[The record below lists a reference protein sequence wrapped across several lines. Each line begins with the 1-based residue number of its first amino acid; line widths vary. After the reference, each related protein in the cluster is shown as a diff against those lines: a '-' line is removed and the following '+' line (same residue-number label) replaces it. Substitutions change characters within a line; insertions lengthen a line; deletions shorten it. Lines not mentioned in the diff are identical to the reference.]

1 MPLTALL
8 LLAGAIGLVIGC
20 AATLALKRSDRR
32 PSAAPSAPQPVV
44 PDSAAEV
51 LAILSSAYVVLD
63 ASGDVLRASPLA
75 YSYGIVRAA
84 EGDYPRLA
92 NAELME
98 LASDVGRNGG
108 FRDER
113 LTLRRSSRGD
123 SDAVIDVRIG
133 ALGEHGALL
142 LADDLTRAVRVEE
155 TRRDFVA
162 NVSHELKTPVGAI
175 TLLAETMEDAAEDPD
190 AVRRFAEHMQTETRR
205 LSHLVQEIIELSRV
219 QGSSALLNAEPV
231 EIDEVVEQ
239 AVGLN
244 RNFALGSKIEVAV
257 GGTNGL
263 RVYGSASMLTTALS
277 NLISNAITYSEP
289 HTRVG
294 VSVRRDGGMIEL
306 SVKDQGIGISK
317 ENLERVFERF
327 FRVDKARSRDTG
339 GSGLGL
345 AIVKHIA
352 TDHGGEVTAWSM
364 PGQGST
370 FTLRLPEMGRTETI
384 TVGGAR
390 PAEDPQRS
398 ASGAGTPSDD
408 ASPEE
413 NPVEGAS
420 PARGPST
427 TSNEAA
433 QSAAAQDEA
442 AQDDA
447 APQKASPGPGSTG
460 RSGSGEDSR
469 TVAPDHTP
477 GKGS

>member
-1 MPLTALL
+1 MPLSALL
-8 LLAGAIGLVIGC
+8 VLAGAIGLVIGV
-20 AATLALKRSDRR
+20 AAMLALASPQRR
-32 PSAAPSAPQPVV
+32 RAEPSTAPGQNV
-44 PDSAAEV
+44 PEAAAEV

-63 ASGDVLRASPLA
+63 SSGDVLRASPLA
-75 YSYGIVRAA
+75 YSYGIVRAS

-92 NAELME
+92 SAELMA
-98 LASDVGRNGG
+98 LAADVGRNGG

-113 LTLRRSSRGD
+113 LSLRRSSQGD

-190 AVRRFAEHMQTETRR
+190 AVRRFAERMQTESRR
-205 LSHLVQEIIELSRV
+205 LSHLVKEIIELSRV
-219 QGSSALLNAEPV
+219 QGGSALPDAEPV
-231 EIDEVVEQ
+231 EIDEVIEE
-239 AVGLN
+239 AVALN
-244 RNFALGSKIEVAV
+244 RNFGLGSKIEVSV
-257 GGTNGL
+257 GGTQGL
-263 RVYGSASMLTTALS
+263 TVFGSPAMLTTALS
-277 NLISNAITYSEP
+277 NLISNAISYSDP

-294 VSVRRDGGMIEL
+294 VSVRRDHGMVEI

-327 FRVDKARSRDTG
+327 FRVDRARSRATG

-352 TDHGGEVTAWSM
+352 SDHGGEVTAWSM

-384 TVGGAR
+384 TVGAR
-390 PAEDPQRS
+390 AVDDPHSSPS
-398 ASGAGTPSDD
+398 ASMT
-408 ASPEE
+408 
-413 NPVEGAS
+413 
-420 PARGPST
+420 RH
-427 TSNEAA
+427 
-433 QSAAAQDEA
+433 
-442 AQDDA
+442 
-447 APQKASPGPGSTG
+447 
-460 RSGSGEDSR
+460 GSG
-469 TVAPDHTP
+469 
-477 GKGS
+477 KGH

>member
-1 MPLTALL
+1 MNSERSPRELLVSSVSRRAVEYQAGAPEAYPVHVPLTALL

-20 AATLALKRSDRR
+20 AATLALLRSDRR
-32 PSAAPSAPQPVV
+32 GTAAPSAPHPGV
-44 PDSAAEV
+44 PEATAEV

-63 ASGDVLRASPLA
+63 ASGDVLRTSPLA

-98 LASDVGRNGG
+98 LAADVGRNGG

-113 LTLRRSSRGD
+113 LTLRRSSHRD
-123 SDAVIDVRIG
+123 TDAVIDVRIG
-133 ALGEHGALL
+133 SLGEHGALL

-190 AVRRFAEHMQTETRR
+190 AVRRFAERMQVESRR
-205 LSHLVQEIIELSRV
+205 LAHLVQEIIELSRV
-219 QGSSALLNAEPV
+219 QGNSSLPDAEPV
-231 EIDEVVEQ
+231 EIDDVVDK
-239 AVGLN
+239 AVALN
-244 RNFALGSKIEVAV
+244 RNFALGSTIEVAL
-257 GGTNGL
+257 GAASGL
-263 RVYGSASMLTTALS
+263 RVFGSSSLLTTALS
-277 NLISNAITYSEP
+277 NLVSNAIAYSEP
-289 HTRVG
+289 HTQVG

-327 FRVDKARSRDTG
+327 FRVDRARSRTTG

-370 FTLRLPEMGRTETI
+370 FTLRLPEMGDTETLI
-384 TVGGAR
+384 AATSRASSRAEPTAPTGTGRVSTAAGDSGSVGPDSDR
-390 PAEDPQRS
+390 RDV
-398 ASGAGTPSDD
+398 ASDHAHG
-408 ASPEE
+408 
-413 NPVEGAS
+413 
-420 PARGPST
+420 
-427 TSNEAA
+427 
-433 QSAAAQDEA
+433 
-442 AQDDA
+442 
-447 APQKASPGPGSTG
+447 KAS
-460 RSGSGEDSR
+460 
-469 TVAPDHTP
+469 
-477 GKGS
+477 

>member
-1 MPLTALL
+1 MPLSALL
-8 LLAGAIGLVIGC
+8 VLAGAIGLVIGV
-20 AATLALKRSDRR
+20 AATLALVRSEQRR
-32 PSAAPSAPQPVV
+32 RAAPTAPEQVV
-44 PDSAAEV
+44 PDATAEV

-92 NAELME
+92 SAELMD
-98 LASDVGRNGG
+98 LAADVGRNGG

-113 LTLRRSSRGD
+113 LTLRRSSQGD

-190 AVRRFAEHMQTETRR
+190 AVRRFAGRMQTESRR

-219 QGSSALLNAEPV
+219 QGASALPDAEPV
-231 EIDEVVEQ
+231 EIDEVVAE

-257 GGTNGL
+257 GGTDGL
-263 RVYGSASMLTTALS
+263 RVFGSAAMLTTALS
-277 NLISNAITYSEP
+277 NLISNAITYSDP
-289 HTRVG
+289 MTRIG
-294 VSVRRDGGMIEL
+294 VAVRRDGGMVEI
-306 SVKDQGIGISK
+306 SVTDQGIGLSK
-317 ENLERVFERF
+317 EHLERVFERF
-327 FRVDKARSRDTG
+327 FRVDRARSRATG

-384 TVGGAR
+384 TVGAR
-390 PAEDPQRS
+390 PVEAS
-398 ASGAGTPSDD
+398 AHPR
-408 ASPEE
+408 SPETGPRAE
-413 NPVEGAS
+413 AGADVPS
-420 PARGPST
+420 SAPGDGPTGTTGPSRAGRPAGPHRDPST
-427 TSNEAA
+427 MTS
-433 QSAAAQDEA
+433 DR
-442 AQDDA
+442 
-447 APQKASPGPGSTG
+447 
-460 RSGSGEDSR
+460 RSGK
-469 TVAPDHTP
+469 VN
-477 GKGS
+477 

>member
-1 MPLTALL
+1 VPLSALL
-8 LLAGAIGLVIGC
+8 VLAGAIGLVIGV
-20 AATLALKRSDRR
+20 AATLTLARGDRPR
-32 PSAAPSAPQPVV
+32 TPAPTTAGPAIPEAAS
-44 PDSAAEV
+44 EV

-63 ASGDVLRASPLA
+63 SGGDVLRASPLA

-84 EGDYPRLA
+84 EGDYPRLSSA
-92 NAELME
+92 TLME
-98 LASDVGRNGG
+98 LAADVGRNGG

-113 LTLRRSSRGD
+113 LTLRRSSQGD
-123 SDAVIDVRIG
+123 ADAVIDVRIG

-190 AVRRFAEHMQTETRR
+190 AVRRFAERMQSETRR

-219 QGSSALLNAEPV
+219 QGNSALPDAEPV
-231 EIDEVVEQ
+231 EIDEVVQE
-239 AVGLN
+239 AVALN

-257 GGTNGL
+257 GGADGL
-263 RVYGSASMLTTALS
+263 QVFGSAAMLTTAMS
-277 NLISNAITYSEP
+277 NLISNAISYSDP
-289 HTRVG
+289 RTRVG
-294 VSVRRDGGMIEL
+294 VSVRRDGGMVEI

-317 ENLERVFERF
+317 EHLERVFERF
-327 FRVDKARSRDTG
+327 FRVDRARSRSTG

-384 TVGGAR
+384 TTGAR
-390 PAEDPQRS
+390 Q
-398 ASGAGTPSDD
+398 AGSTAAAPPVDD
-408 ASPEE
+408 AHTM
-413 NPVEGAS
+413 A
-420 PARGPST
+420 T
-427 TSNEAA
+427 
-433 QSAAAQDEA
+433 DH
-442 AQDDA
+442 
-447 APQKASPGPGSTG
+447 
-460 RSGSGEDSR
+460 RSG
-469 TVAPDHTP
+469 
-477 GKGS
+477 KGH

>member
-1 MPLTALL
+1 MPQSALL
-8 LLAGAIGLVIGC
+8 LLAAAIGLVIGVVATSALRRSESRRAEKP
-20 AATLALKRSDRR
+20 AARDE
-32 PSAAPSAPQPVV
+32 VV
-44 PDSAAEV
+44 PEAAAEV

-63 ASGDVLRASPLA
+63 SVGDVLRASPMA

-92 NAELME
+92 STQLME

-113 LTLRRSSRGD
+113 LTVRRSAQGD
-123 SDAVIDVRIG
+123 TDAVIDVRIG
-133 ALGEHGALL
+133 ALGEHGVLL

-190 AVRRFAEHMQTETRR
+190 AVRRFAERMQTETRR

-219 QGSSALLNAEPV
+219 QGSSALTDAEPV
-231 EIDEVVEQ
+231 EVDEVVEE
-239 AVGLN
+239 AVALN
-244 RNFALGSKIEVAV
+244 RNFALGSNIEVAV
-257 GGTNGL
+257 GGSSGL
-263 RVYGSASMLTTALS
+263 RVFGSSSMLTTALS
-277 NLISNAITYSEP
+277 NLISNAITYSDP

-294 VSVRRDGGMIEL
+294 ISVRRDGGMVEV
-306 SVKDQGIGISK
+306 SVKDQGIGIAK
-317 ENLERVFERF
+317 DHLERVFERF
-327 FRVDKARSRDTG
+327 FRVDRARSRSTG

-364 PGQGST
+364 KGQGST

-384 TVGGAR
+384 TVGSRTLEVSANPRTTASTDAPGDER
-390 PAEDPQRS
+390 PR
-398 ASGAGTPSDD
+398 PSD
-408 ASPEE
+408 
-413 NPVEGAS
+413 
-420 PARGPST
+420 RPS
-427 TSNEAA
+427 
-433 QSAAAQDEA
+433 
-442 AQDDA
+442 
-447 APQKASPGPGSTG
+447 
-460 RSGSGEDSR
+460 
-469 TVAPDHTP
+469 